1 MQSPRFAVVAIFLAA
16 MLAGG
21 CAAPAGDFGR
31 PRANVF
37 NDNIMPLIGESAAWV
52 RGEPVSAAPY
62 TDDERQLRDLA
73 YAVLMPPDDR
83 QAWERKLAEWRRTR
97 FWPEE
102 RTHANIADY
111 ADMLLRTT
119 YRSSTARYLKLIDD
133 IRADSTR
140 PGPFFTVAAR
150 VAEMDSVRERA
161 IAQMWHLSPNEREH
175 ASIRI
180 EENRMIV
187 EWVQRRFM
195 ERHTGYQL
203 ALERL
208 VLATP
213 APAAIEAER
222 SLTVLGQRIAEF
234 QPVRVAAAPMPAPPP
249 GGSTVSK

>member
-1 MQSPRFAVVAIFLAA
+1 MQSPRLAVVAIFLAA
-16 MLAGG
+16 SFAGG

-31 PRANVF
+31 PRPNVL
-37 NDNIMPLIGESAAWV
+37 NDNIFPLVGDTAAWL
-52 RGEPVSAAPY
+52 RGEPVSAAPF

-73 YAVLMPPDDR
+73 YAILMPPDGR
-83 QAWERKLAEWRRTR
+83 QAWERQLAEWRRTR
-97 FWPEE
+97 LLPEE
-102 RTHANIADY
+102 RTHPNVADY
-111 ADMLLRTT
+111 ADMLLRTS
-119 YRSSTARYLKLIDD
+119 YRSSTARYTKLIDD

-150 VAEMDSVRERA
+150 VGEMDAVRDKA

-187 EWVQRRFM
+187 GWVQRRLL
-195 ERHTGYQL
+195 ERHAGYQL

-208 VLATP
+208 VIATP

-222 SLTVLGQRIAEF
+222 ALVVLGQRIAEF
-234 QPVRVAAAPMPAPPP
+234 QPVRVAAAPPPP
-249 GGSTVSK
+249 TGTVSK